1 MFRPQDAGPLV
12 LSVCLGASV
21 CVCLCVC
28 VCVCLSVCELPYT
41 RQLSGSSKQLPRQLP
56 DSSPTLESSC
66 VCVCVRVCVPVCVRA
81 RACVRSG
88 MGAHVRV
95 RMCACAGACACAARA
110 HVRVELPD
118 SSQTAPRQLPDSSQ
132 TGHWL
137 ITSARQCKDRSD
149 WMSQTHS
156 FHVIPLSVC
165 AQVVC
170 SLGWKCLCKAL
181 VSLSSCPASTV
192 PRRTQ

>member
-1 MFRPQDAGPLV
+1 MLPTHPPANTVCQI
-12 LSVCLGASV
+12 LSNTLKHCQILSNTVKY
-21 CVCLCVC
+21 
-28 VCVCLSVCELPYT
+28 CLSNTVKYSET
-41 RQLSGSSKQLPRQLP
+41 LSNTVKYCQILSRSGMGARA
-56 DSSPTLESSC
+56 
-66 VCVCVRVCVPVCVRA
+66 RARARARVRA
-81 RACVRSG
+81 RARAR
-88 MGAHVRV
+88 AHVRV
-95 RMCACAGACACAARA
+95 RMCACACAGACVGACACARSFQTTP
-110 HVRVELPD
+110 RQLPD